1 MEEPMKIKRCLLAVA
16 VTVTA
21 AACSA
26 DVTAPDAALR
36 APASAHESAAA
47 LEETT
52 TTSTSTTTI
61 IEPVQPDPDDTGST
75 GSGCCLNR

>member
-26 DVTAPDAALR
+26 DVTGPDAALR
-36 APASAHESAAA
+36 TPESEAT
-47 LEETT
+47 LQENETT
-52 TTSTSTTTI
+52 TPT
-61 IEPVQPDPDDTGST
+61 PVLPAADDGGYL
-75 GSGCCLNR
+75 GSGVGR